1 MQRLLNPWSKKPFK
15 ILLTLGLI
23 FLSTFIIAQRP
34 GGGQFPTGGREMP
47 KGRFY
52 GKVVDDKG
60 KGVAY
65 AAVQLYGMKLDKE
78 TRKQTETLLAGQIT
92 AENGDFSLEDIPVRG
107 EFTLKISFLGYGDAE
122 QKVSFGKPGAGSFD
136 KDLGNILLSTDAAVL
151 DEVVVTG
158 EATNVALALDKKVFR
173 VDKDASATGGTAEDA
188 LKNVPS
194 LSVDLDG
201 NLTLRNASPQL
212 FVDGRPTTLTLDQI
226 PADAIETVEVI
237 TNPSAKYDASG
248 GQAGIVNIV
257 MKKDRRLGYN
267 GSIRGGFDTR
277 GALNGGGNIN
287 VREGKL
293 NVFLSAFAN
302 QRISKGTS
310 ETDRQNFFGNPR
322 TNLLQ
327 DSKNNMNGYFT
338 NLRGGFDWFVDNRNT
353 LTISGSYTR
362 GNFNPENTLRI
373 TTDSLFADRTGQS
386 TSIRNTI
393 NERSFT
399 NIGGS
404 VLFKHLFPKEG
415 KEWTA
420 DINFN
425 QVSFGGFGDFTT
437 EFVGR
442 NLESRERQESDSKS
456 SFVTIQADYVDPLTK
471 NVKLEAGVRASIR
484 DNNNQNT
491 SSVYNAI
498 SDSYVQVPNFA
509 DVYNYE
515 DAVYAAYATLSYQ
528 TKKWGYLVG
537 LRAESSAYTGVL
549 PDNEVTFENDYPLSL
564 FPSVFVTHKLNDED
578 NIQLS
583 YTRRINRPNFF
594 QLMPFTD
601 FSDSLNIRR
610 GNANLLPEF
619 TNSLEFT
626 YQNIFNKGN
635 NLLVS
640 AYYKQAN
647 DLITSYQFTE
657 FDAALDRE
665 VIVTSFTNSNS
676 SLAYGVELTFRNA
689 LSKKIQLTSNFNAYN
704 SRVDASNV
712 EEDLIVE
719 QFSWFIKENLQM
731 TLPQNYMLQIS
742 GEYRSRAAFTP
753 SSGSSR
759 FRGHRF
765 GSTNTA
771 QGYSLDNYFVDVS
784 VRKSFLK
791 RKLSLTVSIR
801 DILKTRRRG
810 TYTATDLFV
819 QETFGNRDPQVARVT
834 LSYRFGKPDI
844 SLFKRKNNK
853 VSSNGMDMMQ

>member
-1 MQRLLNPWSKKPFK
+1 MQRLLNPWSKIPLNL
-15 ILLTLGLI
+15 ILTLSLV
-23 FLSTFIIAQRP
+23 FLSTIIMAQRP
-34 GGGQFPTGGREMP
+34 SGGQRPMGGREMP

-65 AAVQLYGMKLDKE
+65 AAVQLYGMKFDTVAKKPME
-78 TRKQTETLLAGQIT
+78 SLLAGQIT

-107 EFTLKISFLGYGDAE
+107 EFTLKVSFLGYGDTE
-122 QKVSFGKPGAGSFD
+122 QKVSFGTPGSFD
-136 KDLGNILLSTDAAVL
+136 KDLGNILLSTDASVL

-158 EATNVALALDKKVFR
+158 EATNVSLALDKKVFR

-267 GSIRGGFDTR
+267 GSVRGGFDTR

-310 ETDRQNFFGNPR
+310 ETDRQNFFGNPQ

-362 GNFNPENTLRI
+362 GNFNPENTLKI
-373 TTDSLFADRTGQS
+373 TTDSLFSNRTGQS
-386 TSIRNTI
+386 TSIRNTT

-425 QVSFGGFGDFTT
+425 QVSFGGFGDFRT
-437 EFVGR
+437 EFVDR

-471 NVKLEAGVRASIR
+471 NVKLEAGVRASVR
-484 DNNNQNT
+484 DNNNQNM
-491 SSVYNAI
+491 SSVYNAA
-498 SDSYVQVPNFA
+498 SDSYVRVTNFA

-537 LRAESSAYTGVL
+537 LRAESSSYTGVL

-564 FPSVFVTHKLNDED
+564 FPSVFVTHKLNDQD

-640 AYYKQAN
+640 AYYKQAT

-665 VIVTSFTNSNS
+665 VIVTSYTNSNS
-676 SLAYGVELTFRNA
+676 SLAYGVEFTLRNA
-689 LSKKIQLTSNFNAYN
+689 LTKKIELTTNINAYN

-712 EEDLIVE
+712 EADLIIN

-731 TLPQNYMLQIS
+731 RLPKEFMLQIS

-753 SSGSSR
+753 SSGGSR
-759 FRGHRF
+759 FGGHRF

-784 VRKSFLK
+784 VRKSLFK

-810 TYTATDLFV
+810 TYTETDLFI
-819 QETFGNRDPQVARVT
+819 QRTFGNRDPQVARVT

>member
-1 MQRLLNPWSKKPFK
+1 MQRLLNLWSKTPLSL
-15 ILLTLGLI
+15 LLTLSLV
-23 FLSTFIIAQRP
+23 FLSTVIIAQRP
-34 GGGQFPTGGREMP
+34 GGGQFPGAGREMP

-65 AAVQLYGMKLDKE
+65 AAVQLYGMKLDPE
-78 TRKQTETLLAGQIT
+78 TKKRAEALLAGQIT
-92 AENGDFSLEDIPVRG
+92 AENGDFSLEDVPVRG
-107 EFTLKISFLGYGDAE
+107 EFTLKVSFLGYGDAE
-122 QKVSFGKPGAGSFD
+122 QKVSFGKPGSFD

-310 ETDRQNFFGNPR
+310 ETDRQNFFGDPR
-322 TNLLQ
+322 TNLFQ

-353 LTISGSYTR
+353 LTLSGSYTR

-437 EFVGR
+437 EFLGR
-442 NLESRERQESDSKS
+442 NLESRERQESDSRS
-456 SFVTIQADYVDPLTK
+456 TFVTIQADYVDPLTK
-471 NVKLEAGVRASIR
+471 NVKLEAGVRAAIR
-484 DNNNQNT
+484 DNNNNNT
-491 SSVYNAI
+491 SSVYDAV
-498 SDSYVQVPNFA
+498 SDSYLQVPNFA

-564 FPSVFVTHKLNDED
+564 FPSVFVTHKLNDQD

-676 SLAYGVELTFRNA
+676 SLAYGVEFTLRNA
-689 LSKKIQLTSNFNAYN
+689 LSKKIELTSNINAYN

-712 EEDLIVE
+712 EADLIID
-719 QFSWFIKENLQM
+719 QFSWFIKENLQIQV
-731 TLPQNYMLQIS
+731 PKGFMLQLS

-753 SSGSSR
+753 SSGGSR
-759 FRGHRF
+759 FGGRRF

-791 RKLSLTVSIR
+791 RKLNLTVSIR

-853 VSSNGMDMMQ
+853 VSSSGMDMMQ